1 MVDPVVAT
9 DGHSYERAAIQAILD
24 LAQGGSALSPLTR
37 EGLGTSLVPNI
48 NLRKRIQEHDNEVES
63 VAQQVLA
70 SVQGANALALACAGG
85 VSSGGGVVLGG
96 MSSGG
101 GGGVGGW
108 AAGAVAHP
116 WRSAH
121 LDAGAHLGACA
132 HLGAGAVVSRGTA
145 VGLPASARSAVPSA
159 SSIGAAPPA
168 VGSEAMA
175 AMLASLNLQRYAKAF
190 DEHGYDS
197 WTELVFE
204 FSEAQITKLAS
215 TIGMA
220 SNHLDRLRT
229 ALAAE
234 RRNHLGG
241 VTTTAERR
249 NHLGGPSDDPGHRAV
264 DTRNDLR
271 LPRDDGENHSGALH
285 DAQHDA
291 QSEAPSWALEGFDA
305 LGEVD
310 EVGLPRVHGLVGARA
325 SSRAPSASAGAME
338 DGVVA
343 GADVS
348 LATPM
353 EDGVVAGAA
362 PPTPG
367 DAAEAGGGSA
377 HDDAQCDETD
387 AAAPKRGAVPGT
399 QGDETDAAAPKRG
412 AVPGTQGDE
421 TDSAAPKWG
430 AVPGTR
436 SEGSSR
442 GIPEQSILP
451 REGAAAP
458 RATRLPTAPAP
469 REGAAAAGAAVGAMG
484 VGLRTRDGRKR
495 EHPDEPS
502 AQLGA
507 QPSAQ
512 LGASTTGPAAGQP
525 VASNGRARKSRRA
538 LG

>member
-1 MVDPVVAT
+1 
-9 DGHSYERAAIQAILD
+9 
-24 LAQGGSALSPLTR
+24 
-37 EGLGTSLVPNI
+37 
-48 NLRKRIQEHDNEVES
+48 
-63 VAQQVLA
+63 
-70 SVQGANALALACAGG
+70 
-85 VSSGGGVVLGG
+85 
-96 MSSGG
+96 
-101 GGGVGGW
+101 
-108 AAGAVAHP
+108 
-116 WRSAH
+116 
-121 LDAGAHLGACA
+121 
-132 HLGAGAVVSRGTA
+132 
-145 VGLPASARSAVPSA
+145 
-159 SSIGAAPPA
+159 
-168 VGSEAMA
+168 MA
-175 AMLASLNLQRYAKAF
+175 AVLASLNLQRYAKAF
-190 DEHGYDS
+190 DDHGYDS

-204 FSEAQITKLAS
+204 FSEAQITKLAT

-249 NHLGGPSDDPGHRAV
+249 DHHGGPSGGDPGHRAV
-264 DTRNDLR
+264 DTRHDLR
-271 LPRDDGENHSGALH
+271 LPRDEGKPHSGALH

-291 QSEAPSWALEGFDA
+291 QLEAPSWALGGVDA

-310 EVGLPRVHGLVGARA
+310 EVGGLPRAHGAAGARA
-325 SSRAPSASAGAME
+325 SSRALSTSAGAME

-348 LATPM
+348 LATPMEDGVVAGATPM

-377 HDDAQCDETD
+377 HDDAHGDEPD
-387 AAAPKRGAVPGT
+387 AAAPKR
-399 QGDETDAAAPKRG
+399 
-412 AVPGTQGDE
+412 
-421 TDSAAPKWG
+421 G

-442 GIPEQSILP
+442 GVPEQSILP
-451 REGAAAP
+451 REGA
-458 RATRLPTAPAP
+458 
-469 REGAAAAGAAVGAMG
+469 GAAGAAVGAAG

-512 LGASTTGPAAGQP
+512 LGASPTGQP
-525 VASNGRARKSRRA
+525 VASNGRSRKSRRKERRDERREERRE
-538 LG
+538 GRSGSVR